1 MDIAA
6 CLLVLTCVLRLSIFS
21 AVEGS
26 SVYTL
31 NEQGL
36 IAVQEETWS
45 INAWDALVETLTPT
59 AGPPAARGWHRA
71 A

>member
-1 MDIAA
+1 VRA
-6 CLLVLTCVLRLSIFS
+6 LSIVS

-36 IAVQEETWS
+36 IAVQEETWA

-59 AGPPAARGWHRA
+59 AGPPAA
-71 A
+71 